1 MNILKKTLIE
11 SLLWALGISLLFFS
25 LLGAIFGINIFLFLA
40 TIGIFIIST
49 LIAYKIIK
57 L

>member
-1 MNILKKTLIE
+1 MNIFKKTLIE

-25 LLGAIFGINIFLFLA
+25 LLGAIFGINIFLFLV

-49 LIAYKIIK
+49 LLAYKIIK